1 MFFKK
6 KKDNRTFSHSDICVV
21 FCVGGVGLTT
31 GTEETAPPWA
41 DTLTD
46 ADVSVAGVDEGS
58 EAEAEA
64 EAESVGR
71 TEAEGVSNCSPRGGA
86 RAGDG
91 KTAVNLGCLS
101 MTEVSSATRSS

>member
-6 KKDNRTFSHSDICVV
+6 RTFNYSDICVV

-31 GTEETAPPWA
+31 GAEETAPPWA

-46 ADVSVAGVDEGS
+46 ADVSVAGVDGAS
-58 EAEAEA
+58 EVEA

-86 RAGDG
+86 LAGDG
-91 KTAVNLGCLS
+91 KMAINLGCFS
-101 MTEVSSATRSS
+101 MMEVSSATRSS